1 MYVTMSL
8 HKLTAGSGYDYLTRQ
23 VAAQD
28 TTEKGHTSL
37 AAYYTEKGETPGV
50 WVGSGLVGIEG
61 IDAGD
66 AVTAEQMRALF
77 AYGFHPL
84 ADQRTARLEVGATEA
99 EVKQAQWLG
108 TPFKVFEADVP
119 AYQVEVA
126 RRIEDLN
133 VAAELPRD
141 TAVSIEDRAR
151 IRTEVA
157 REYFARE
164 HGREPDTA
172 RELAAAV
179 AKYSRPKTTALAG
192 YDLTFSPVKSVS
204 TLWAIADPQ
213 TAARIELAHFAAVKD
228 ALAFLEKQALYTRE
242 GTGGARQVDVT
253 GLVATAFTHR
263 DSRAGDPDLHTHVAV
278 ANKVQTLGGKWLAID
293 GRVLF
298 KATVTASETYNTAL
312 ERHLSASLGVRFADR
327 AGADP
332 RKRPVREI
340 LGVEPALNE
349 RWSARRLSIEA
360 RRAELVTDFQRNHGR
375 PPTPVEAIHLA
386 QQATLE
392 TREAK
397 HEPRSLAEQRQAW
410 REQAADT
417 LGGAAAVNSM
427 VRGALSRRES
437 PGIRVT
443 VDWITQAAG
452 AVVEQV
458 EQRRS
463 TWQVW
468 HLRAEAQR
476 QVRAADVA
484 AAQVEGVVDLIVD
497 AALQRSVS
505 LATDRDTIVDPD
517 SLRRVDGSSVYHV
530 AGSDLFT
537 SRSLLDAEQRIVSG
551 AGRFDGRRISPEAI
565 DLALLESAANGTEL
579 NHGQAAL
586 VRGMATSGAR
596 IQLGVA
602 AAGTGK
608 TTAMSVL
615 TRAWEASGGN
625 IMGLA
630 PSATAAAALRDQTG
644 ATTDTLAKLIH
655 AIRQGDMTQLPGRID
670 ADTMVLID
678 EAGMA
683 DTIALDTAIG
693 FILERGATVRLIGDD
708 QQLAAI
714 GAGGVLRDIDAQHG
728 SLRLSELMRF
738 ADPAEGAATL
748 AMRQGL
754 SESIGYYLDNDRV
767 HVGDLTTLIDGLFD
781 SWRCDREV
789 GRDSIMLAPTRDL
802 VQELNAR
809 ARAARLAGATDSGP
823 AVRLADG
830 NEASAGDVVITR
842 NNNRKLRVSATDW
855 VKNGDRWHV
864 VSVEDR
870 RLNVRHTDNGLRVTL
885 PATYVAEH
893 TELGYASTVHTA
905 QGVSVDTMH
914 GLATGG
920 ETRQQLYTMMSRGRY
935 ANHVYLVTAN
945 DGDPHNLI
953 RPETIRP
960 QTATDMLEDILA
972 RDGSPVSATTMARET
987 ASPATKLSQAA
998 TRYIDSLYKGAE
1010 EVIGAERVAQLEH
1023 TAENLVPGISDEPAW
1038 PALRT
1043 HLILIQAQGNDASR
1057 DLAAAVA
1064 ERDLDG
1070 VQDRAAILD
1079 WRLDP
1084 TGLRGAQSGPLPW
1097 MPAVPESLF
1106 NDPTWGPK
1114 LAQRAAQVEELAT
1127 EVLATTAAADTPV
1140 WARQGSARPA
1150 EDVLADVAVW
1160 RAASG
1165 VDAADRRPTGAP
1177 QLQKAPAV
1185 YQRRLEERV
1194 NAGKAPALTEWGP
1207 VIDQLH
1213 PRRDSF
1219 TPLLAERLA
1228 AVSRS
1233 GVDAA
1238 GLFRTAVGE
1247 GPLPDDHV
1255 AAAMWWRISRHLSPA
1270 VATEATRHD
1279 GHITANWSDLL
1290 IDTLGADGAGRVTGS
1305 PWWPTLV
1312 ASIEHATG
1320 RGWAVSD
1327 LLDVAAT
1334 VDVDDVD
1341 LAQAMVW
1348 RIAIVTDPP
1357 PEDDPYEYDAPP
1369 EDLDEALTFD
1379 RVSEASPR
1387 LDDSDDLARVAFDRE
1402 LLDPLEPSEADIAR
1416 MLERSYQWDHSP
1428 TSGDRILQINDLTAS
1443 FYETKFDGSWAQAHL
1458 QQRLGQDLA
1467 GDDRFRP
1474 GHAPAGWTNLVDHL
1488 RRQGITDTEMLAAG
1502 VATTASTGRLIDRF
1516 RDRAILPV
1524 ISNGEVLGFVGRRH
1538 PDATDDSKAGPKYLN
1553 TSETLVFHKGS
1564 QLYGLAD
1571 SHMADGSIP
1580 VLVEGPIDAIA
1591 VTLATAG
1598 AFLGVAPL
1606 GTSLTHE
1613 QATHLARFGA
1623 DPIVAT
1629 DGDLAGLMAA
1639 ERDYWLITPHLIEP
1653 RFAYLRPG
1661 DDPASLLEEAGP
1673 TALLLPLQ
1681 QADTLANRLV
1691 EERIANSPTINDQ
1704 VAETAAVIAAQPPRR
1719 WADAIA
1725 TAADRIGVEPQVL
1738 RQAVAEAGKTFNGER
1753 RRFSNDQL
1761 AKTSQ
1766 VRTRIEQATNASPTD
1781 RWAKLA
1787 RGLDSRLVSQRDW
1800 PATAAML
1807 QQVHDAGHN
1816 VPELARQLIDH
1827 TPLDESPAQDL
1838 RYRLVGYLP
1847 DTDAPA
1853 RPAASAD
1860 SRGAEQQQRAQI
1872 LPSKRPDAGPRR

>member
-1 MYVTMSL
+1 
-8 HKLTAGSGYDYLTRQ
+8 
-23 VAAQD
+23 
-28 TTEKGHTSL
+28 
-37 AAYYTEKGETPGV
+37 
-50 WVGSGLVGIEG
+50 
-61 IDAGD
+61 
-66 AVTAEQMRALF
+66 
-77 AYGFHPL
+77 
-84 ADQRTARLEVGATEA
+84 
-99 EVKQAQWLG
+99 
-108 TPFKVFEADVP
+108 
-119 AYQVEVA
+119 
-126 RRIEDLN
+126 
-133 VAAELPRD
+133 
-141 TAVSIEDRAR
+141 
-151 IRTEVA
+151 
-157 REYFARE
+157 
-164 HGREPDTA
+164 
-172 RELAAAV
+172 
-179 AKYSRPKTTALAG
+179 
-192 YDLTFSPVKSVS
+192 
-204 TLWAIADPQ
+204 
-213 TAARIELAHFAAVKD
+213 
-228 ALAFLEKQALYTRE
+228 
-242 GTGGARQVDVT
+242 
-253 GLVATAFTHR
+253 
-263 DSRAGDPDLHTHVAV
+263 
-278 ANKVQTLGGKWLAID
+278 
-293 GRVLF
+293 
-298 KATVTASETYNTAL
+298 
-312 ERHLSASLGVRFADR
+312 
-327 AGADP
+327 
-332 RKRPVREI
+332 
-340 LGVEPALNE
+340 
-349 RWSARRLSIEA
+349 
-360 RRAELVTDFQRNHGR
+360 
-375 PPTPVEAIHLA
+375 
-386 QQATLE
+386 
-392 TREAK
+392 
-397 HEPRSLAEQRQAW
+397 
-410 REQAADT
+410 
-417 LGGAAAVNSM
+417 
-427 VRGALSRRES
+427 
-437 PGIRVT
+437 
-443 VDWITQAAG
+443 
-452 AVVEQV
+452 
-458 EQRRS
+458 
-463 TWQVW
+463 
-468 HLRAEAQR
+468 LR
-476 QVRAADVA
+476 
-484 AAQVEGVVDLIVD
+484 
-497 AALQRSVS
+497 
-505 LATDRDTIVDPD
+505 ATDRDTIVDPE
-517 SLRRVDGSSVYHV
+517 SLRRIDGSSVYHL

-537 SRSLLDAEQRIVSG
+537 SAAVLDAEQRIVAG
-551 AGRFDGRRISPEAI
+551 AGRLDGRRITPEAVEV
-565 DLALLESAANGTEL
+565 ALVESATNGTEL

-615 TRAWEASGGN
+615 TRAWEDSGGN
-625 IMGLA
+625 VVGLA
-630 PSATAAAALRDQTG
+630 PSAAAATALRDQTG

-655 AIRQGDMTQLPGRID
+655 AIGQGDMAQLPGRID

-693 FILERGATVRLIGDD
+693 FILERGASVRLIGDD

-754 SESIGYYLDNDRV
+754 SESLGFYLDNERV
-767 HVGDLTTLIDGLFD
+767 DVGDLATLIDAVFD
-781 SWRCDREV
+781 GWRCDREV

-809 ARAARLAGATDSGP
+809 ARAARLVTATDVGP

-830 NEASAGDVVITR
+830 NAASSGDVVITR
-842 NNNRKLRVSATDW
+842 NNDRKLRVSATDW

-864 VSVEDR
+864 VSVEDG
-870 RLNVRHTDNGLRVTL
+870 RLNVRRADSGLRVTL

-920 ETRQQLYTMMSRGRY
+920 ETRQQLYTMMTRGRY
-935 ANHVYLVTAN
+935 ANHVYLVTAS

-960 QTATDMLEDILA
+960 QTATDMLEDILD
-972 RDGSPVSATTMARET
+972 RDGSPMSATTMAREA
-987 ASPATKLSQAA
+987 ASPATRLSQAA

-1010 EVIGAERVAQLEH
+1010 EVIGAGRVTMLER
-1023 TAENLVPGISDEPAW
+1023 TTENLVPGISDEPAW
-1038 PALRT
+1038 PALRS
-1043 HLILIQAQGNDASR
+1043 HLILVEAQGHDAGR

-1097 MPAVPESLF
+1097 MPAVPVSLLD
-1106 NDPTWGPK
+1106 DPTWGPK
-1114 LAQRAAQVEELAT
+1114 LTQRAAQVEDLAT
-1127 EVLATTAAADTPV
+1127 EVRATIAAADTPI
-1140 WARQGSARPA
+1140 WARQGGARPA

-1165 VDAADRRPTGAP
+1165 VDSADQRPTGAP
-1177 QLQKAPAV
+1177 QMQKAPAV
-1185 YQRRLEERV
+1185 YQRRLEKRV

-1207 VIDQLH
+1207 IIDKLH

-1228 AVSRS
+1228 AISRS

-1238 GLFRTAVGE
+1238 GLFRTAASE

-1255 AAAMWWRISRHLSPA
+1255 AAAMWWRISRHLSPT
-1270 VATEATRHD
+1270 VATEATGHD
-1279 GHITANWSDLL
+1279 GHITTNWSDLL
-1290 IDTLGADGAGRVTGS
+1290 IDTLGTDGAGRATAS

-1334 VDVDDVD
+1334 ADVDDVD

-1357 PEDDPYEYDAPP
+1357 PEDEPYEYDAPP

-1379 RVSEASPR
+1379 LVAEESPQ
-1387 LDDSDDLARVAFDRE
+1387 LDDPDDLVRVAFDRD
-1402 LLDPLEPSEADIAR
+1402 LLDPLEPTDADIAR
-1416 MLERSYQWDHSP
+1416 MLERSDQWDHSP

-1443 FYETKFDGSWAQAHL
+1443 YYEAKFDGSWAQAHL
-1458 QQRLGQDLA
+1458 QQRLGQDLT
-1467 GDDRFRP
+1467 GDDRFRA
-1474 GHAPAGWTNLVDHL
+1474 GYAPAGWTNLVEHL
-1488 RRQGITDTEMLAAG
+1488 RRQGITDNEMLAAG

-1516 RDRAILPV
+1516 RDRAMLPV
-1524 ISNGEVLGFVGRRH
+1524 ISNQNVLGFVGRRH
-1538 PDATDDSKAGPKYLN
+1538 PDATDDSEAGPKYLN
-1553 TSETLVFHKGS
+1553 TSETIVFHKGS

-1571 SHMADGSIP
+1571 NHMADGSIP
-1580 VLVEGPIDAIA
+1580 VLVEGAIDAIA
-1591 VTLATAG
+1591 VTVATAG

-1613 QATHLARFGA
+1613 QAAQLARFGA

-1653 RFAYLRPG
+1653 HVAQFKPSE
-1661 DDPASLLEEAGP
+1661 DPASLVEEAGP
-1673 TALLLPLQ
+1673 AALLIPLQ
-1681 QADTLANRLV
+1681 QADTLANALID
-1691 EERIANSPTINDQ
+1691 ERIANGPTVNDQ
-1704 VAETAAVIAAQPPRR
+1704 VAETAIVIAARPAHR
-1719 WADAIA
+1719 WADSIA
-1725 TAADRIGVEPQVL
+1725 TAAERIGAGPSDLQH
-1738 RQAVAEAGKTFNGER
+1738 AVAEAAKGFNSDR

-1766 VRTRIEQATNASPTD
+1766 IRSRIEQATNASPAD
-1781 RWAKLA
+1781 RWANLA
-1787 RGLDSRLVSQRDW
+1787 RRLDPRLVSQRDW

-1807 QQVHDAGHN
+1807 QQIHDAGHN
-1816 VPELARQLIDH
+1816 VPELTRQLVDH

-1847 DTDAPA
+1847 DGDAPA
-1853 RPAASAD
+1853 PPARVAD
-1860 SRGAEQQQRAQI
+1860 RRGAEQQRPRI
-1872 LPSKRPDAGPRR
+1872 VPSKRPDVGPRL

>member
-1 MYVTMSL
+1 MSL

-28 TTEKGHTSL
+28 STEKGHTSL

-66 AVTAEQMRALF
+66 VVTAEQMQALF

-84 ADQRTARLEVGATEA
+84 SDQRLSQLEAGASEA
-99 EVKQAQWLG
+99 EVKRAQRLG
-108 TPFKVFEADVP
+108 TPFKVFNADVSS
-119 AYQVEVA
+119 YRVEVA
-126 RRIEDLN
+126 RRVEDLN
-133 VAAELPRD
+133 VTAGLPRD
-141 TAVSIEDRAR
+141 AAVSVEDRAKV
-151 IRTEVA
+151 RTEVA
-157 REYFARE
+157 REFFRDEY
-164 HGREPDTA
+164 GREPDGA
-172 RELAAAV
+172 RELSATV
-179 AKYSRPKTTALAG
+179 AKHTRPKTTAVAG

-204 TLWAIADPQ
+204 TLWAVADPD
-213 TAARIELAHFAAVKD
+213 TAARIELAHQAAVND
-228 ALAFLEKQALYTRE
+228 ALRFLETHALFTRE
-242 GTGGARQVDVT
+242 GTNGARQVDVT

-263 DSRAGDPDLHTHVAV
+263 DSRAGDPDLHTHLAI

-298 KATVTASETYNTAL
+298 KAKVTASETYNTAL
-312 ERHLSASLGVRFADR
+312 ERHLSASLGVRFSER
-327 AGADP
+327 AGTHV

-340 LGVEPALNE
+340 RGVDPALNQL
-349 RWSARRLSIEA
+349 WSSRRASIEV
-360 RRAELVTDFQRNHGR
+360 RRTELATDFQDRQGR
-375 PPTPVEAIHLA
+375 PPSPVEAIGLA

-392 TREAK
+392 TRQAK
-397 HEPRSLAEQRQAW
+397 HEPRSLEEQRQVW
-410 REQAADT
+410 RDQADDA
-417 LGGAAAVNSM
+417 LGGAAAVDSM
-427 VRGALSRRES
+427 VRGALSRRE
-437 PGIRVT
+437 PAGVRPT
-443 VDWITQAAG
+443 ADWIAETG
-452 AVVEQV
+452 GEVVRQV

-468 HLRAEAQR
+468 HVRAEAQR
-476 QVRAADVA
+476 QVRGADVA
-484 AAQVEGVVDLIVD
+484 ADQVEGIVDLLVD
-497 AALQRSVS
+497 AAMERSVL
-505 LATDRDTIVDPD
+505 LATDRDALVDPE
-517 SLRRVDGSSVYHV
+517 SLRRVDGSSVYHL

-537 SRSLLDAEQRIVSG
+537 SASVLDAEQRIVAD
-551 AGRFDGRRISPEAI
+551 AGRFDGRRITPEAVEV
-565 DLALLESAANGTEL
+565 ALVEGGANGTEL
-579 NHGQAAL
+579 NPGQAAL

-596 IQLGVA
+596 IQLGIA

-615 TRAWEASGGN
+615 TRAWETSGGN
-625 IMGLA
+625 VVGLA
-630 PSATAAAALRDQTG
+630 PSAAAASALRDQTG

-655 AIRQGDMTQLPGRID
+655 AIGHGDMAQLPGRID
-670 ADTMVLID
+670 AGTMVLID

-683 DTIALDTAIG
+683 DTLTLDAAIR
-693 FILERGATVRLIGDD
+693 FILERGASMRLIGDD

-754 SESIGYYLDNDRV
+754 SESIGFYLDNERV
-767 HVGDLTTLIDGLFD
+767 DVGDLATLIDGVFD
-781 SWRCDREV
+781 GWRCDREV

-809 ARAARLAGATDSGP
+809 ARTARLAGATDIGP

-830 NEASAGDVVITR
+830 NAASAGDVVITR
-842 NNNRKLRVSATDW
+842 NNDRKLRVSATDW

-864 VSVEDR
+864 VSVENGC
-870 RLNVRHTDNGLRVTL
+870 LNVRRADSGLRVTL
-885 PATYVAEH
+885 PASYVAEH

-920 ETRQQLYTMMSRGRY
+920 ETRQQLYTMMTRGRY
-935 ANHVYLVTAN
+935 ANHVYLVTAS

-960 QTATDMLEDILA
+960 QTATDILEDILA
-972 RDGSPVSATTMARET
+972 RDGSPMSATTMAREA
-987 ASPATKLSQAA
+987 ASPATKLTQAA
-998 TRYIDSLYKGAE
+998 TRYLDSLYQGAE
-1010 EVIGAERVAQLEH
+1010 EVIGADRVTLLEQ
-1023 TAENLVPGISDEPAW
+1023 TAETLVPGISDEPAW
-1038 PALRT
+1038 PALRS
-1043 HLILIQAQGNDASR
+1043 HLILVQAQGHDAGR

-1097 MPAVPESLF
+1097 MPAVPESLL
-1106 NDPTWGPK
+1106 NDPNWGPN
-1114 LAQRAAQVEELAT
+1114 LTQRAAQVEDLAT
-1127 EVLATTAAADTPV
+1127 EVRATIATADTPA
-1140 WARQGSARPA
+1140 WARQGGARPA
-1150 EDVLADVAVW
+1150 EDVLADVAMW
-1160 RAASG
+1160 RAAIG
-1165 VDAADRRPTGAP
+1165 VDSTDRRPTGAP
-1177 QLQKAPAV
+1177 QIQKAPAV

-1194 NAGKAPALTEWGP
+1194 NAGKAPALSEWGP
-1207 VIDQLH
+1207 IIDKLH

-1228 AVSRS
+1228 AISRS

-1238 GLFRTAVGE
+1238 SLFRTAAGE

-1255 AAAMWWRISRHLSPA
+1255 AAAMWWRISRHLSPT
-1270 VATEATRHD
+1270 VATEATGHD
-1279 GHITANWSDLL
+1279 GHVTANWSDLL
-1290 IDTLGADGAGRVTGS
+1290 IDTLGTEGACRVTGS

-1334 VDVDDVD
+1334 ADVDNVD

-1379 RVSEASPR
+1379 PFAEQSPQ
-1387 LDDSDDLARVAFDRE
+1387 LDDPDDLARVAFDRD
-1402 LLDPLEPSEADIAR
+1402 LLDPLEPSDADIAR

-1443 FYETKFDGSWAQAHL
+1443 YYEGKFDGSWAQAHL
-1458 QQRLGQDLA
+1458 QQRLGQDLT

-1474 GHAPAGWTNLVDHL
+1474 GYAPAGWTNLVDHL
-1488 RRQGITDTEMLAAG
+1488 RRHGITDNEMLAAG

-1516 RDRAILPV
+1516 RDRATIPV
-1524 ISNGEVLGFVGRRH
+1524 ISNGNVLGFVGRRH

-1553 TSETLVFHKGS
+1553 TSETIVFHKGS

-1571 SHMADGSIP
+1571 KHMAHGSIP

-1591 VTLATAG
+1591 VTVASAG

-1613 QATHLARFGA
+1613 QAAQLARFGA

-1653 RFAYLRPG
+1653 RFAQFKPG
-1661 DDPASLLEEAGP
+1661 EDPASLVEEAGP
-1673 TALLLPLQ
+1673 AALLLPLQ
-1681 QADTLANRLV
+1681 QADALANALV
-1691 EERIANSPTINDQ
+1691 DERIANGSTVSDQ
-1704 VAETAAVIAAQPPRR
+1704 VAETATVVAAQPAHR
-1719 WADAIA
+1719 WAGSIA
-1725 TAADRIGVEPQVL
+1725 TAAERIGVEPRDLQ
-1738 RQAVAEAGKTFNGER
+1738 RAVAEAAKGFNGDR

-1761 AKTSQ
+1761 AHTSQ
-1766 VRTRIEQATNASPTD
+1766 VRARIEQATDVSPAV

-1787 RGLDSRLVSQRDW
+1787 RRLDPRLVSQRDW

-1816 VPELARQLIDH
+1816 VPELTCQLVDH

-1847 DTDAPA
+1847 DEDASAPSA
-1853 RPAASAD
+1853 RIAD
-1860 SRGAEQQQRAQI
+1860 SRRAEQQRSHI
-1872 LPSKRPDAGPRR
+1872 LPSKRPDVGPRR